1 MRTICFLDAS
11 WLVCLE
17 QPVAPR
23 PLALCLALPGRIPGA
38 PRPLPDSQV
47 HSSHCGTAWNPSGM
61 HISIKWAKHRSVPA
75 PPKESPDSNNSK
87 LSKVDAPS
95 GKSGN
100 LCHPVPYRKKGDF
113 ESAQCFPEMDKTL
126 EQHSWGA
133 GGRVWRKKRMLREGS
148 GQIPLLNS

>member
-1 MRTICFLDAS
+1 MDGSLSNNQMRYCHYHEDNLFLRCQLVGLSGAAS
-11 WLVCLE
+11 GSQAAC
-17 QPVAPR
+17 PVPCPSWQDSMSTPPTSR
-23 PLALCLALPGRIPGA
+23 QPGA
-38 PRPLPDSQV
+38 QQPL
-47 HSSHCGTAWNPSGM
+47 WNSLEPQWDA
-61 HISIKWAKHRSVPA
+61 HLNQRATHRSVPA

-126 EQHSWGA
+126 EQHS
-133 GGRVWRKKRMLREGS
+133 
-148 GQIPLLNS
+148 